1 MKKPLLNLLKIN
13 NLLFFITLL
22 FLSWSFKI
30 NLSNEE
36 KDQQNY
42 IHFIRDYINE
52 ELYKSIQQIDSI
64 RFLLK
69 LNTEK
74 SKLLWHYQLS
84 RNHFK
89 NISFFLDYFYPV
101 PVKLYVNGPNV
112 PKAEFEFGYKT
123 LYPHGYQVMEEMLYS
138 DSMDIKAFIHELEL
152 TKQTLQYF
160 IQKNPQKVFD
170 KNNLIDMFRF
180 EIIRIM
186 SLYLNGYDCIK
197 TGLFKEEIQIQLL
210 SMKKISEKIF
220 ADKKLLALFNSSI
233 LYLFK
238 KESQF
243 KRLIFI
249 RQFLSPLYEYLWKY
263 YDDDQKEY
271 ESKYAINIRRKL
283 FYDDKFFN
291 LKYFNTVLHDSAR
304 WKDQENLGKLLF
316 FDPILSGN
324 GKRAC
329 ASCHQTQNGFTT
341 PSALNLNFNHSGFL
355 KRNTPSLI
363 NVLFQKNFF
372 IDGRALQLEDQA
384 SMVLLSDIEMHSH
397 PDTIVNRLRNSV
409 DYKTLFRKAFY
420 GTADTA
426 ITYYGVL
433 KALAQFQ
440 RSLIYIDTPFDL
452 FLKGKNNL
460 SEDEIEG
467 YDIFAGKALCGSCHF
482 FPIFN
487 GLVPPFYSDHEYEVL
502 GTPSLTNKIALS
514 EDSGRYRVSKNEIH
528 LHSYKTPGIRNWHLT
543 SPYMHNG
550 VFKTM
555 EEVIDF
561 YNKGG
566 GKGIGIQIKNQTLP
580 FDALNLSKKEIE
592 KLNAFLSTLN
602 SKSFNFES
610 PKSLPEI
617 KNFVKRKIGG
627 EY

>member
-1 MKKPLLNLLKIN
+1 MKKPHLSLLKIN
-13 NLLFFITLL
+13 KLLFFIIL
-22 FLSWSFKI
+22 FLLSWSFK
-30 NLSNEE
+30 NNPPDEE
-36 KDQQNY
+36 KNQQNY
-42 IHFIRDYINE
+42 VNFIRNYVNE
-52 ELYKSIQQIDSI
+52 ELHKAIQQIDST

-69 LNTEK
+69 FNTEK
-74 SKLLWHYQLS
+74 SKLLRHYQSS

-89 NISFFLDYFYPV
+89 RISFFLDYFYPV
-101 PVKLYVNGPNV
+101 TVKLYVNGPNV

-138 DSMDIKAFIHELEL
+138 DSMDIKAFKHELEL
-152 TKQTLQYF
+152 TKQTLHYF
-160 IQKNPQKVFD
+160 IQKNPQKEFD

-180 EIIRIM
+180 EVIRIM
-186 SLYLNGYDCIK
+186 SLYLNGYDCLK
-197 TGLFKEEIQIQLL
+197 TGLFKEEIQIQLS

-220 ADKKLLALFNSSI
+220 SDKKLLALFNSSI
-233 LYLFK
+233 YYLSK
-238 KESQF
+238 NEKLF

-249 RQFLSPLYEYLWKY
+249 RQFLVPLYEYLWKF
-263 YDDDQKEY
+263 YDEDKREH
-271 ESKYAINIRRKL
+271 ESMYAINIRRKK

-291 LKYFNTVLHDSAR
+291 LKYFNTVLHDSVR

-324 GKRAC
+324 RKRAC
-329 ASCHQTQNGFTT
+329 ASCHQPQSGFAT
-341 PSALNLNFNHSGFL
+341 SAALNLNFNQNGFL
-355 KRNTPSLI
+355 KRNTPSLM
-363 NVLFQKNFF
+363 NVVLQKNFF

-384 SMVLLSDIEMHSH
+384 SMVLLSENEMHSH

-528 LHSYKTPGIRNWHLT
+528 LHSYKTPGIRNWNLT
-543 SPYMHNG
+543 APYMHNG

-555 EEVIDF
+555 DEVIDF

-566 GKGIGIQIKNQTLP
+566 GKGTGIQVKNQTLP
-580 FDALNLSKKEIE
+580 FDSLNLTKEEIK
-592 KLNAFLSTLN
+592 KLNAFLLTLN
-602 SKSFNFES
+602 SKKVYFES
-610 PKSLPEI
+610 PKLLPVI
-617 KNFVKRKIGG
+617 QNFEWRKVGG